1 MKLGKLLGVAFGLLW
16 VPGVGA
22 AEIPEA
28 AQDFRLN
35 CMSCHT
41 IGGGRIT
48 GPDLKDVESRKDRAW
63 LVRFI
68 QNPKQAIDSGDPYA
82 VRLRDEARGVIMPT
96 LPGMTKER
104 AERLLDLITAESKL
118 ERSQFAGLVIPE
130 TPFTPEDI
138 AQGKAL
144 FLGNLR
150 AQEGGP
156 PCLSCHSVAEL
167 SGFGGGRLGPDLT
180 LAFERLGGRK
190 GLAQWLSAPATPT
203 MQSLFAKKPLASSEV
218 LAVVAFLEDSAKR
231 GGQVRAETP
240 LEFFLMGVGG
250 LVLVLW
256 VFGAVWRFRFRA
268 VRVPLVRK
276 ASLRGEA

>member
-1 MKLGKLLGVAFGLLW
+1 MRTGKSLAVLMVLWASGL
-16 VPGVGA
+16 GA
-22 AEIPEA
+22 AEVPEA

-41 IGGGRIT
+41 IGGGRLT
-48 GPDLKDVESRKDRAW
+48 GPDLKDVEARKDRAW

-68 QNPKQAIDSGDPYA
+68 QNPKQMLDSGDPYA
-82 VRLRDEARGVIMPT
+82 LRLRDEARGVIMPT

-104 AERLLDLITAESKL
+104 AERLLDLIAAESKL
-118 ERSQFAGLVIPE
+118 ERSQFAGLIIPE
-130 TPFTPEDI
+130 TPFTPEDV
-138 AQGKAL
+138 AKGKAL
-144 FLGNLR
+144 FLGSLR

-156 PCLSCHSVAEL
+156 PCLSCHSAAGL

-203 MQSLFAKKPLASSEV
+203 MQSLFGKKPLASPEV
-218 LAVVAFLEDSAKR
+218 LAVVAFLEDAAKR

-240 LEFFLMGVGG
+240 LEFFLVGVGG
-250 LVLVLW
+250 VVLVLW

-268 VRVPLVRK
+268 VRAPLVRK